1 MPFHAHEMLAH
12 EIERGAVDYSTVEI
26 AGARWEDLDPLEFE
40 RLRRLV
46 RESGARADAL
56 LGRLSDLDIAKAL
69 GMVATNGAVTGIR
82 AGALLLFGTERAL
95 ARFVPSHEAAFQVLR
110 GTAVEVNAF
119 TRKPLLAVAEA
130 FIERFRARNVEEELQ
145 LGLVRVAV
153 PAWSETGFREALA
166 NALIHRDYTAL
177 GAVHAQWDEDR
188 LEVSN
193 PGGLPQGIRLDNLL
207 VAPPRPR
214 NPLLADAFKR
224 AGIVE
229 RVGRGVNRIFEEQ
242 LRYGRPAPDY
252 SRSTAAS
259 VVASL
264 PGGPA
269 DLALTRFVVERERAG
284 TSVSLADLQILG
296 ELMSERRITTS
307 RAALLL
313 QRGEADARTQLA
325 RMVETGLLE
334 PRQASRLLG
343 TLVERGDLD
352 RTGERRGTRY
362 VLPGS

>member
-1 MPFHAHEMLAH
+1 M
-12 EIERGAVDYSTVEI
+12 
-26 AGARWEDLDPLEFE
+26 
-40 RLRRLV
+40 
-46 RESGARADAL
+46 
-56 LGRLSDLDIAKAL
+56 
-69 GMVATNGAVTGIR
+69 
-82 AGALLLFGTERAL
+82 
-95 ARFVPSHEAAFQVLR
+95 
-110 GTAVEVNAF
+110 NAF

-242 LRYGRPAPDY
+242 LRDGRPAPDY

-334 PRQASRLLG
+334 ARGERSGRSYHLSAAAYRALEARAAYVRGRGFEPLQQEQMVLQYVTAHGSISRGEAAELCQLEPRQASRLLG